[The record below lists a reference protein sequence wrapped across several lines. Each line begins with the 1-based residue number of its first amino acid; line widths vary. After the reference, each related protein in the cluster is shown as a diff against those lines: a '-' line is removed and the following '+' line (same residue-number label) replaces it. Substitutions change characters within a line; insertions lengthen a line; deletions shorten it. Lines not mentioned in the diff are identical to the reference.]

1 MILCGASAVQV
12 GTCHWTE
19 GPTCFDR
26 ICKELEEIM
35 SKKGYNSIDEF
46 KNKLKEWSKEGVSLS
61 REARM
66 MKKKADADGA
76 TATVQGVAKGGPL
89 GVGAENQMM
98 TALLMV
104 VIAVL
109 LADKM
114 NLISI

>member
-19 GPTCFDR
+19 GPKCFDR
-26 ICKELEEIM
+26 ICDELQSIM
-35 SKKGYNSIDEF
+35 AEKGYNSIDEF
-46 KNKLKEWSKEGVSLS
+46 KNKLKEWSKEGVALS

-66 MKKKADADGA
+66 KKKAAGTITTA
-76 TATVQGVAKGGPL
+76 ATVKGSASASSGMDNVML
-89 GVGAENQMM
+89 

-104 VIAVL
+104 AIAVL

-114 NLISI
+114 DVISI